1 MKLAIEQGQHA
12 AAGRALELAYQGDI
26 AGARRECWTVAARQ
40 AVFAANPIRG
50 AELWPHENRMKTA

>member
-1 MKLAIEQGQHA
+1 MKLVIEQGQHA
-12 AAGRALELAYQGDI
+12 AAGRALELAYQGDL
-26 AGARRECWTVAARQ
+26 AGARLQCRTVAARQ